1 MNRLLC
7 FLFVGTVCVQPGKG
21 QTASAVRQMAY
32 ADSSRLMDV
41 YKDLHQNP
49 ELGFQEVRT
58 SGIVARELGALG
70 YEVVTGIAKTGVAGI
85 LRNGQGPVVMY
96 RADMDCN
103 AVEERTGLS
112 YASRKRMKKDD
123 GTETPVMHA
132 CGHDAHVTWMLG
144 AARIMMR
151 MKDRWKGTLVFLAQP
166 AEEPMTGAKAMVSQ
180 GLYDKVPVPDQLFGM
195 HTWPIPLGTVWNG
208 PNVRMA
214 GSDQLDVVFHGIG
227 GHGSAPEAGR
237 DPIVMASQAV
247 LQYQTIISRNI
258 SAQEAAVLTVGA
270 IHAGI
275 DNNVIP
281 ASAELR
287 LNLRWFNEKTR
298 SMLVEGIKR
307 INEGIAVANGLPSH
321 LYPEMRFKS
330 TVSPLVNDPDLSS
343 RVNRSLAGYLDPSRI
358 LIDIPPVMGSEDF
371 QHLVKQGSATKSDY
385 LFIGVADPAACEKA
399 LSEGKRYPYS
409 NHSGDYRVEPSAIP
423 FGTGI
428 AAVSLLELLGRDR
441 AGDR

>member
-1 MNRLLC
+1 MNRLLSA
-7 FLFVGTVCVQPGKG
+7 LFIGALCIQPVQG
-21 QTASAVRQMAY
+21 QNASAVRQMAY

-58 SGIVARELGALG
+58 SGIVARELGSLG

-103 AVEERTGLS
+103 AVEERTGLP

-144 AARIMMR
+144 VARIMMR
-151 MKDRWKGTLVFLAQP
+151 MKDRWKGTLVFLGQP
-166 AEEPMTGAKAMVSQ
+166 AEEPMTGAKAMVAQ
-180 GLYDKVPVPDQLFGM
+180 GLYDKVPVPDRLFGM

-208 PNVRMA
+208 PDVRMA

-270 IHAGI
+270 VHAGI

-298 SMLVEGIKR
+298 NTLLEGIDRVNK
-307 INEGIAVANGLPSH
+307 GIAVANGLPER
-321 LYPEMRFKS
+321 LFPETRFKS
-330 TVSPLVNDPDLSS
+330 TVSPLVNDPALSS
-343 RVNRSLAGYLDPSRI
+343 SVNRALTGLLDPSRI
-358 LIDIPPVMGSEDF
+358 LTDIPPVMGSEDF
-371 QHLVKQGSATKSDY
+371 QHLVKTGSATKSDY
-385 LFIGVADPAACEKA
+385 LFIGVADPAACQKA
-399 LSEGKRYPYS
+399 VSEGKRYPYS
-409 NHSGDYRVEPSAIP
+409 NHSGDYVVEPSAIP
-423 FGTGI
+423 LGTAIG
-428 AAVSLLELLGRDR
+428 AASLMELLVKAASR
-441 AGDR
+441 

>member
-1 MNRLLC
+1 MHRPLTLALLA
-7 FLFVGTVCVQPGKG
+7 LIVHSVADG
-21 QTASAVRQMAY
+21 QTTATVRRMAY
-32 ADSSRLMDV
+32 ADSARLMDV

-58 SGIVARELGALG
+58 SGIIAKELGTLG
-70 YEVVTGIAKTGVAGI
+70 YSVVSGIAKTGVAGI
-85 LRNGQGPVVMY
+85 LRNGEGPVVMY

-103 AVEERTGLS
+103 AVEERTGLP
-112 YASRKRMKKDD
+112 YASTRRMKKDD
-123 GTETPVMHA
+123 GAETPVMHA

-144 AARIMMR
+144 VARIMAGLR
-151 MKDRWKGTLVFLAQP
+151 HEWKGTLVLLAQP
-166 AEEPMTGAKAMVSQ
+166 AEEPMTGAKAMVAQ
-180 GLYDKVPVPDQLFGM
+180 GLYEKVPVPDHLFGM

-208 PNVRMA
+208 PDVRMA
-214 GSDQLDVVFHGIG
+214 GSDQLDVVFRGIG

-247 LQYQTIISRNI
+247 LHYQTIISRNI

-298 SMLVEGIKR
+298 NTLVEGIR
-307 INEGIAVANGLPSH
+307 RANEGIAVANGLPQN

-330 TVSPLVNDPDLSS
+330 TVSPLVNDPALSS
-343 RVNRSLAGYLDPSRI
+343 RVNRALAGYLEPSRV
-358 LIDIPPVMGSEDF
+358 LTDIPPVMGSEDF
-371 QHLVKQGSATKSDY
+371 QHLVKPGSRTKADY
-385 LFIGVADPAACEKA
+385 LFIGVADPAACERA
-399 LSEGKRYPYS
+399 TAEGRRYPYS
-409 NHSGDYRVEPSAIP
+409 NHSGDYKVEPAAIP
-423 FGTGI
+423 LGTGI
-428 AAVSLLELLGRDR
+428 GVLALLELFRPSVSR
-441 AGDR
+441 